1 MRWPRAPVV
10 EERREARVSRLGD
23 KIGGMPVAIR
33 PARQTDAAA
42 LAAVAAVT
50 FPLACPPH
58 TTDEA
63 KTAFVATVLSEAR
76 FDEYIADADRL
87 LLVAESDG
95 ADRPDRADEPDGP
108 GSASSL
114 VGYTM
119 LNVVEPSDPD
129 VVAALTLRPAVELS
143 KCYVMPGAHGSG
155 VASALMQASLRAAT
169 ATGAAGVWLGVNEE
183 NARAQR
189 FYAKHGFQRVGSKH
203 FLVGDRL
210 EDDFVLERPL

>member
-1 MRWPRAPVV
+1 
-10 EERREARVSRLGD
+10 
-23 KIGGMPVAIR
+23 MPVAIR

-63 KTAFVATVLSEAR
+63 KAAFVASVLSEER
-76 FDEYIADADRL
+76 FEEYIADGDRL

-95 ADRPDRADEPDGP
+95 ADTAGGLDPAGEPGAP
-108 GSASSL
+108 GNHSSL

-155 VASALMQASLRAAT
+155 VASALMQASLRAAAT
-169 ATGAAGVWLGVNEE
+169 TGAAGVWLGVNEE